1 MWCVDLNKNPNGWI
15 WKHWHVISHNLWICN
30 ISKIVERCLVC
41 TLHHSVTVKPQ
52 SLAVAVCKHC
62 CNYYPEGDVLLQTCF
77 TPVALDKM
85 WLLWWSWPSPPF
97 RSELERYRKDISST
111 TLPRSVTSMWTYCLL
126 TKDGSRTSVQ
136 TCNNT
141 RLWLRAKKL
150 LKQTRIKSAQL
161 WVWNLCACLQCEA
174 ILLPHQG
181 EELMVCLPH
190 STVLGHS
197 GVECSLVDVGDAH
210 FQFLL
215 VVTSREKSVL
225 IAWYPK
231 AVWAECSASVQRSSL
246 SAFMDIKALF
256 SFHLVLPGLS
266 RSTSERSQM
275 EEISSKANLKNNQ
288 FF

>member
-126 TKDGSRTSVQ
+126 TKDGARTSVQ

-141 RLWLRAKKL
+141 RLWLRAKKPTETNKNKICTTL
-150 LKQTRIKSAQL
+150 GLKS
-161 WVWNLCACLQCEA
+161 
-174 ILLPHQG
+174 
-181 EELMVCLPH
+181 VCLSAVWSH
-190 STVLGHS
+190 SASSPRWGAHGLPPTQHCAGAQWGWMLLG
-197 GVECSLVDVGDAH
+197 GCGWCSLSVPSCCD
-210 FQFLL
+210 FQ
-215 VVTSREKSVL
+215 RKIRPHCL
-225 IAWYPK
+225 IP
-231 AVWAECSASVQRSSL
+231 
-246 SAFMDIKALF
+246 
-256 SFHLVLPGLS
+256 
-266 RSTSERSQM
+266 
-275 EEISSKANLKNNQ
+275 
-288 FF
+288 